1 MSYERLTD
9 KNWRRRAYQ
18 FDDIYKRLAE
28 MEDKIENGTL
38 LYKICKDGDEVYII
52 AKQGLDIYSVE
63 KVMIVDFWYSKQ
75 DKCLYAIDSDGALHR
90 EVYATEQEAE
100 EKLRELRG
108 EKE

>member
-1 MSYERLTD
+1 M
-9 KNWRRRAYQ
+9 N
-18 FDDIYKRLAE
+18 I
-28 MEDKIENGTL
+28 KIINPDL
-38 LYKICKDGDEVYII
+38 LGRQLGFNDGLKEGDEVYII

-100 EKLRELRG
+100 AKLKELKG
-108 EKE
+108 E